1 MTQNAIVK
9 NMSDSAVVRWS
20 VLVLVALTMFFSHL
34 FIDILSPLKTLLET
48 TVDWNSTIFG
58 TYASSSYFLNV
69 FAGFLI
75 LAGVILDRMGVR
87 FTAVLAGSLMVCGA
101 LIKVFAL
108 SETFNTSGGW
118 LFNMLDSEAFPAS
131 AKLACVGFAIFGTG
145 SEMAGIT
152 VSRIVVKWFRGKEMA
167 LAMGLEMALARFSV
181 FVVFWISPWISQY
194 FSYDKYLKIQAP
206 VMFATALLCV
216 GLVLYIV
223 YGVLDRKL
231 TRQLEEQQAEIGE
244 EKEEPFR
251 FSDLRLIFANR
262 IFWIVA
268 LLCVLYYS
276 AIFPFQKF
284 ATEMLHSNISMPVDE
299 ASHVFSMFPLGA
311 MLITPLIG
319 GYIDYKGKG
328 ASMLVIGAV
337 MMFAC
342 HLTFALFP
350 FENFEYSTRVGVA
363 MTSIV
368 ILGISFS
375 LVPAALWPALPKI
388 IDEKVL
394 GSAYSAIFFIQNIGL
409 MTVPILIGRILDVT
423 NVGKSADEPKD
434 YLIPMLI
441 FSSFGVAA
449 FFLSFLLKYEDK
461 RKGYGLEL
469 PNKTKN

>member
-1 MTQNAIVK
+1 MSITK
-9 NMSDSAVVRWS
+9 NMSDKASVRWS
-20 VLVLVALTMFFSHL
+20 VLILVALTMFFSHL
-34 FIDILSPLKTLLET
+34 FIDVLSPLKTQLET
-48 TVDWNSTIFG
+48 TVQWSSTVFG
-58 TYASSSYFLNV
+58 AYGSSEYFLNV

-87 FTAVLAGSLMVCGA
+87 FTSVFAGSLMVLGA
-101 LIKVFAL
+101 LIKVYAL
-108 SETFNTSGGW
+108 SEDFNTSGGW
-118 LFNMLDSEAFPAS
+118 LYGMLNSEAFPAS
-131 AKLACVGFAIFGTG
+131 AKLACVGFAIFGCG
-145 SEMAGIT
+145 SEMAGVT
-152 VSRIVVKWFRGKEMA
+152 VSRIIVKWFRGKEMA

-194 FSYDKYLKIQAP
+194 FSYDKYLMIQAP
-206 VMFATALLCV
+206 VIFALILLCI
-216 GLVLYIV
+216 GLILYIV

-231 TRQLEEQQAEIGE
+231 SRQLAEQQAEEGE

-251 FSDLRLIFANR
+251 FSDLRLIFGNR

-284 ATEMLHSNISMPVDE
+284 ATEMLHSNICMPTDE
-299 ASHVFSMFPLGA
+299 AAHIFSMFPLGA

-319 GYIDYKGKG
+319 GYIDYKGKC

-337 MMFAC
+337 MMFVC
-342 HLTFALFP
+342 HLTFAVFP
-350 FENFEYSTRVGVA
+350 FESFEYNTRVTVA
-363 MTSIV
+363 VTSIV

-409 MTVPILIGRILDVT
+409 MTVPILIGWVLDVT
-423 NVGKSADEPKD
+423 NVGKAADEPKD
-434 YLIPMLI
+434 YLLPMLI

-449 FFLSFLLKYEDK
+449 FFLSFVLKYEDK

-469 PNKTKN
+469 PNKTK

>member
-1 MTQNAIVK
+1 MTQKLITK
-9 NMSDSAVVRWS
+9 NMSDKASVRWS
-20 VLVLVALTMFFSHL
+20 VLILVALTMFFSHL

-48 TVDWNSTIFG
+48 TVNWNSTIFG

-87 FTAVLAGSLMVCGA
+87 FTAVLAGSLMVTGA
-101 LIKVFAL
+101 LVKVFAL

-118 LFNMLDSEAFPAS
+118 LFNLLDSEAFPAS

-181 FVVFWISPWISQY
+181 FVVFWLSPWISQC
-194 FSYDKYLKIQAP
+194 FEYDKYLKIQAP
-206 VMFATALLCV
+206 VILALILLCI
-216 GLVLYIV
+216 GLTLYIV
-223 YGVLDRKL
+223 YGIIDRKL
-231 TRQLEEQQAEIGE
+231 DKQLAEQQIEQGE

-251 FSDLRLIFANR
+251 FSDLKLIFANR
-262 IFWIVA
+262 VFWVVA

-284 ATEMLHSNISMPVDE
+284 ATEMLSSNIGMPHDD
-299 ASHVFSMFPLGA
+299 AAHVFSLFPLGA
-311 MLITPLIG
+311 MIITPFIG
-319 GYIDYKGKG
+319 LFIDYKGKG
-328 ASMLVIGAV
+328 ATMLIIGAV
-337 MMFAC
+337 MMFVC
-342 HLTFALFP
+342 HATFALFP
-350 FENFEYSTRVGVA
+350 FESFAYSTSVA
-363 MTSIV
+363 VAITSIV
-368 ILGISFS
+368 VLGISFS

-409 MTVPILIGRILDVT
+409 MSVPIIIGSILDAT
-423 NVGKSADEPKD
+423 NVGVAADAPKD

-449 FFLSFLLKYEDK
+449 FFLGFVLKSVDK
-461 RKGYGLEL
+461 KKGYGLEL
-469 PNKTKN
+469 PNKVK

>member
-9 NMSDSAVVRWS
+9 NMSDKASVRWS
-20 VLVLVALTMFFSHL
+20 VLILVALTMFFSHL
-34 FIDILSPLKTLLET
+34 FIDILSPLKTILET
-48 TVDWNSTIFG
+48 TVNWNSTIFG

-87 FTAVLAGSLMVCGA
+87 FTAVLAGSLMVTGA

-118 LFNMLDSEAFPAS
+118 LFNLLDSEAFPAS

-194 FSYDKYLKIQAP
+194 FSYDKYLMIQAP
-206 VMFATALLCV
+206 VIFAMSLLCV
-216 GLVLYIV
+216 GLVLYII

-231 TRQLEEQQAEIGE
+231 TKQLEEQQAEIGE

-251 FSDLRLIFANR
+251 FSDLKLIFANR

-284 ATEMLHSNISMPVDE
+284 ATEMLHSNINMPIDE

-311 MLITPLIG
+311 MIITPLIG

-328 ASMLVIGAV
+328 ASMLIIGAV
-337 MMFAC
+337 MMFTC
-342 HLTFALFP
+342 HITFALFP
-350 FENFEYSTRVGVA
+350 FEMLEYSTRVGVA

-368 ILGISFS
+368 VLGISFS

-409 MTVPILIGRILDVT
+409 MTVPIVIGRILDVT
-423 NVGKSADEPKD
+423 NAGKSVDEPKD

-449 FFLSFLLKYEDK
+449 FLLSFALKWEDK
-461 RKGYGLEL
+461 KKGYGLEL
-469 PNKTKN
+469 PNKVK

>member
-9 NMSDSAVVRWS
+9 NMSDKASVRWS
-20 VLVLVALTMFFSHL
+20 VLILVALTMFFSHL
-34 FIDILSPLKTLLET
+34 FIDILSPLKTQLET
-48 TVDWNSTIFG
+48 TVNWSSTIFG

-87 FTAVLAGSLMVCGA
+87 FTAVLAGSLMVLGA
-101 LIKVFAL
+101 VVKVFAL
-108 SETFNTSGGW
+108 SEMFNTSGGW
-118 LFNMLDSEAFPAS
+118 LFNFLDSEAFPAS
-131 AKLACVGFAIFGTG
+131 AKLACVGFAIFGCG

-181 FVVFWISPWISQY
+181 FVVFWLSPWISQC
-194 FSYDKYLKIQAP
+194 FSYDKYLKIQSP
-206 VMFATALLCV
+206 VILAMSLLCI
-216 GLVLYIV
+216 GLVLYMV
-223 YGVLDRKL
+223 YGILDRKL
-231 TRQLEEQQAEIGE
+231 DKQLAEQNAEMGE

-251 FSDLRLIFANR
+251 FSDLKLIFANR

-268 LLCVLYYS
+268 MLCVLYYS

-284 ATEMLHSNISMPVDE
+284 ATEMLRSNIHMPAEE
-299 ASHVFSMFPLGA
+299 ASHVFSLFPLGA
-311 MLITPLIG
+311 MFITPLIG
-319 GYIDYKGKG
+319 LYIDYKGKG
-328 ASMLVIGAV
+328 ASMLIIGAV
-337 MMFAC
+337 MMFVC

-350 FENFEYSTRVGVA
+350 FDNFEYSTRVAVA

-368 ILGISFS
+368 VLGISFS

-409 MTVPILIGRILDVT
+409 MSVPIIIGRILDVT
-423 NVGKSADEPKD
+423 NVGVRPEDPKD

-441 FSSFGVAA
+441 FSSFGVIA
-449 FFLSFLLKYEDK
+449 FLLGFVLKREDK
-461 RKGYGLEL
+461 KMGYGLEL
-469 PNKTKN
+469 PNKVK